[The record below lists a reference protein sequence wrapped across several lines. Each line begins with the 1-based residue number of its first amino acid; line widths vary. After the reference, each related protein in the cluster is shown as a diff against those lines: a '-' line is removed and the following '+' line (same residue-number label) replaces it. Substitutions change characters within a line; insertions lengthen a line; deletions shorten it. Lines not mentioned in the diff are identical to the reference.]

1 MITTNTELLLSTDT
15 LSVRPSSHIISSRQP
30 PAPRRDP
37 SFSPQTLLHHLAAQG
52 TGVGHRRAAEPPFW
66 PSAPPVHRPCPVF
79 TRQVLCRVQQAMHCT
94 GTPRQRV
101 QHLYHTLIDL
111 HSYQDAG
118 PGRGRRVLGSNND
131 RALMTELQMA
141 VGTWRK
147 V

>member
-1 MITTNTELLLSTDT
+1 MLTPVWNFRHLVQLVVEALLLLEAFET
-15 LSVRPSSHIISSRQP
+15 LN
-30 PAPRRDP
+30 
-37 SFSPQTLLHHLAAQG
+37 SPCSG
-52 TGVGHRRAAEPPFW
+52 E
-66 PSAPPVHRPCPVF
+66 PPVHRPCPVF